1 MKWYP
6 IMVSICISLLSD
18 QLIFDKNQVGKGWT
32 FQKIVLKQLLIHK
45 QTHTHMHMILRSHMQ
60 KLYLEIDHR
69 PECKKY
75 NYEAV

>member
-1 MKWYP
+1 MPTSFARRFRFLHILTKAYYYVFFIITLIVDMKWYP

-45 QTHTHMHMILRSHMQ
+45 
-60 KLYLEIDHR
+60 
-69 PECKKY
+69 
-75 NYEAV
+75 